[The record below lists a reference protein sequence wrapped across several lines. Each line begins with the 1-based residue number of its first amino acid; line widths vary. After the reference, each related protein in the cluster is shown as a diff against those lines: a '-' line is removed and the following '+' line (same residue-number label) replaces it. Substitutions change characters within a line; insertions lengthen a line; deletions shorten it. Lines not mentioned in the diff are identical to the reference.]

1 MPHQPDT
8 AIPLEHQDRHA
19 RSWTLLTI
27 AAFAA
32 FSILGLLLALWGVK
46 YDLKQLHQ
54 TLLQAEVGR
63 IRSHAIRTV
72 ANIQDELHK
81 NSSQDLEILQQADY
95 PRRNWTRSFRED
107 NSRPFAAVLDT
118 TNTIKLHYNPALE
131 GRQLP
136 PNWYRESYLDDAAL
150 ADVVLTDTPN
160 LTTGVLAYDVQ
171 VPIIVQD
178 QTIGTYHSGL
188 SSQWLEELYNEK
200 KAATLSFW
208 IWLLL
213 AMLTFEVAAAAALYY
228 TSRRVA
234 ILREASKVARSRR
247 YAEIGQ
253 LMSGIVHEIRNPLNA
268 MRLNLHVLERSEQLP
283 REMLTEEIALDR
295 ETMIHETQNQVD
307 AVESLLRILQSYMR
321 SDVARPELLDMR
333 REVQATLNFIRPLLE
348 HREMLVVARM
358 PEETLGIFMDRDR
371 FRQVLLNLLNN
382 ACDAMQPGGTIEII
396 LRQEA
401 PTAVLVVSDQGA
413 GVPAA
418 IRERIFEPFYSTK
431 DSGTGLGLA
440 IVRRHVEDA
449 GGEVSC
455 TASPNGGAE
464 FTVRLPLQQSKS
476 APAALPEHTT
486 SYWPQD
492 SV

>member
-1 MPHQPDT
+1 
-8 AIPLEHQDRHA
+8 
-19 RSWTLLTI
+19 
-27 AAFAA
+27 
-32 FSILGLLLALWGVK
+32 
-46 YDLKQLHQ
+46 
-54 TLLQAEVGR
+54 
-63 IRSHAIRTV
+63 
-72 ANIQDELHK
+72 
-81 NSSQDLEILQQADY
+81 
-95 PRRNWTRSFRED
+95 
-107 NSRPFAAVLDT
+107 
-118 TNTIKLHYNPALE
+118 
-131 GRQLP
+131 
-136 PNWYRESYLDDAAL
+136 
-150 ADVVLTDTPN
+150 
-160 LTTGVLAYDVQ
+160 
-171 VPIIVQD
+171 
-178 QTIGTYHSGL
+178 
-188 SSQWLEELYNEK
+188 
-200 KAATLSFW
+200 
-208 IWLLL
+208 
-213 AMLTFEVAAAAALYY
+213 MLTFEVAAAAALYY

-268 MRLNLHVLERSEQLP
+268 MRLNLHVLERSEQMP
-283 REMLTEEIALDR
+283 REMLSEEIALDR
-295 ETMIHETQNQVD
+295 EAMILETQNQVD

-358 PEETLGIFMDRDR
+358 PEQTLGIFMDRDR

-401 PTAVLVVSDQGA
+401 QTAVLVVSDQGA

-455 TASPNGGAE
+455 TESPNGGAE
-464 FTVRLPLQQSKS
+464 FMVRLPLQQFKS
-476 APAALPEHTT
+476 APAALPEHTK
-486 SYWPQD
+486 SYSPQD
-492 SV
+492 SA

>member
-1 MPHQPDT
+1 MTIQPDT
-8 AIPLEHQDRHA
+8 TTPLDHQDRHA
-19 RSWTLLTI
+19 RTWTLLTI

-32 FSILGLLLALWGVK
+32 FSILGLLLALWGIK
-46 YDLKQLHQ
+46 YDLKQLHL
-54 TLLQAEVGR
+54 TLLQSEVGR

-72 ANIQDELHK
+72 ANIQDEMHK
-81 NSSQDLEILQQADY
+81 NSSQELDVLQQTDY
-95 PRRNWTRSFRED
+95 PRRNWTRTFQTDR
-107 NSRPFAAVLDT
+107 SRPFAAVVDPS
-118 TNTIKLHYNPALE
+118 NVIKMHHNPALE
-131 GRQLP
+131 GKQLP
-136 PNWYRESYLDDAAL
+136 SVWFQKSFPDDAAL
-150 ADVVLTDTPN
+150 ADVVLTDTPS
-160 LTTGVLAYDVQ
+160 LTGGVLAYDVQ

-188 SSQWLEELYNEK
+188 NSNWLEELYNEK
-200 KAATLSFW
+200 KSATLSFW

-213 AMLTFEVAAAAALYY
+213 AILMFEIAAAAALYY

-268 MRLNLHVLERSEQLP
+268 MRLNLHVLERSEHLP
-283 REMLTEEIALDR
+283 PEMQTPELALDR
-295 ETMIHETQNQVD
+295 ETMIQETQHQVD

-321 SDVARPELLDMR
+321 SDVARPELLDIR
-333 REVQATLNFIRPLLE
+333 QEVQATLNFIRPLLE

-358 PEETLGIFMDRDR
+358 PEQSLGIFMDRDR

-382 ACDAMQPGGTIEII
+382 ACEAMQPGGTIEIL
-396 LRQEA
+396 LRQEQQLA
-401 PTAVLVVSDQGA
+401 LMIISDQGT

-449 GGEVSC
+449 GGEVRC
-455 TASPNGGAE
+455 AARATGGAE
-464 FTVRLPLQQSKS
+464 FTVCLPLRQTK
-476 APAALPEHTT
+476 AALGGSPQQTT
-486 SYWPQD
+486 SYSSQD
-492 SV
+492 SI